1 MTSYK
6 CYQCKRLL
14 DDVIGMYICYVCE
27 KIICIR
33 CLHCHSTLKE
43 NDDSLKQIIK
53 DKSTIAYDLIL
64 SFYNFDSLGYPHN
77 KTFLDLNYDEVEEN
91 RKMLKQYVDIKYKG
105 LGDYKSFCDPQCLL
119 GRNRGGR
126 VGGRRGDDE
135 AGGRPSGGL
144 DVPQEGAPDGDGG

>member
-6 CYQCKRLL
+6 CYQCKRSL

-27 KIICIR
+27 KIICIC

-64 SFYNFDSLGYPHN
+64 SFYNFDMLGYPHN
-77 KTFLDLNYDEVEEN
+77 TTFVDLNFDEVEEN
-91 RKMLKQYVDIKYKG
+91 RKMIKQYVDIKYMG
-105 LGDYKSFCDPQCLL
+105 LGDFKFFCDNLL
-119 GRNRGGR
+119 KIKMKFRYVLFKILLQKYFCN
-126 VGGRRGDDE
+126 DITE
-135 AGGRPSGGL
+135 SIL
-144 DVPQEGAPDGDGG
+144 EFL